1 MAVMSVLLK
10 QPSAGRRSGRSTCSP
25 YTMTEQD
32 TTLALAPRLAEEL
45 RDKLIAGELKPG
57 QRLSEA
63 ALSVGMDVS
72 RNSLREAF
80 RLLTKEGLLRHE
92 HNRGVFVATPSV
104 ASIIDIYRVR
114 RTIECQALA
123 KAYPNHPAVAR
134 MCLAVERARAARS
147 DKDWGTVGSQNMVFH
162 AAIVDLADSQRL
174 NAFYAQIAAELR
186 LSFGLLADPELLHAP
201 YVDLNAAIVEK
212 LEAGMTAEASDAL
225 EAYLTQSERTVLA
238 AFRELMRGT
247 LPGSKCVRYTARAAE
262 SPTTVKPPASFAEDR
277 KAPK

>member
-1 MAVMSVLLK
+1 MA
-10 QPSAGRRSGRSTCSP
+10 
-25 YTMTEQD
+25 EQD
-32 TTLALAPRLAEEL
+32 IAPALAPRLAEEI
-45 RDKLIAGELKPG
+45 RDRLIAGELKPG

-63 ALSVGMDVS
+63 ALSAGLDVS

-92 HNRGVFVATPSV
+92 PNRGVFVATPSM

-114 RTIECQALA
+114 RMIECQALA

-134 MCLAVERARAARS
+134 MRAAVERARAAR
-147 DKDWGTVGSQNMVFH
+147 DGKDWGTVGSQNMIFH

-201 YVDLNAAIVEK
+201 YVELNAAILEK
-212 LEAGMTAEASDAL
+212 LEAGMTHEAAEAL
-225 EAYLTQSERTVLA
+225 EAYLMQSERTVLA
-238 AFRELMRGT
+238 AFSRID
-247 LPGSKCVRYTARAAE
+247 
-262 SPTTVKPPASFAEDR
+262 ASR
-277 KAPK
+277 